1 MHTKKGEYTKALRK
15 LNFCQVSQNSELTYY
30 SDGHREVS
38 KINDNLKH
46 LIITDNSQDNHLQ
59 YSY

>member
-15 LNFCQVSQNSELTYY
+15 LNFCQVSQNSELMYY
-30 SDGHREVS
+30 SDGRREIS
-38 KINDNLKH
+38 KVDDNVKH
-46 LIITDNSQDNHLQ
+46 VIITDNNLDNHLH